1 MNSHHLST
9 AGYCPHR
16 RLVGDRAPC
25 ALWIVI
31 CMKSWSEALDSTAE
45 LLNLRDGH
53 TKSMPCHNHHGALQ
67 ALQHTLP
74 ELQALKKPMPH
85 NFSASPISLGC
96 FTKINSSCKADGND
110 MKMKPCAGENENHSF
125 SLKSSIYWH
134 YKDMAWEANLFHIIY
149 CQYSSKDEFWG
160 SRKNFILPSP
170 VIQHCWSCPHTNQW
184 WHIFSMSGAK
194 IIFKSIA
201 GNCHCCYSKPLLFP
215 LFCYHWCNSTS
226 GLILQLL
233 N

>member
-1 MNSHHLST
+1 MATPS
-9 AGYCPHR
+9 
-16 RLVGDRAPC
+16 
-25 ALWIVI
+25 
-31 CMKSWSEALDSTAE
+31 
-45 LLNLRDGH
+45 
-53 TKSMPCHNHHGALQ
+53 PCHATAIMGPCKHCSTPGLSCTHSKSPCHVTSVL
-67 ALQHTLP
+67 
-74 ELQALKKPMPH
+74 LKFPW
-85 NFSASPISLGC
+85 GC

-110 MKMKPCAGENENHSF
+110 MKTKPCAGENENHSF

-134 YKDMAWEANLFHIIY
+134 YKDIAWEANLFHIIY